1 MANAENANNIN
12 LNGLNAQ
19 LDLLFAK
26 RKQANSP
33 SLTIN
38 KHYYGI
44 TIKLNALAVNKLIDD
59 FGLNFK
65 RNKQFYTGK
74 NDGDIAKALINAVNT
89 YNEQH
94 KEYPILVAEN
104 TVDD

>member
-1 MANAENANNIN
+1 MANAVNTNNIN

-59 FGLNFK
+59 LGLNLK

-74 NDGDIAKALINAVNT
+74 NDGGIAQAIINAVNT
-89 YNEQH
+89 YNE
-94 KEYPILVAEN
+94 KCKKYPILVAEN